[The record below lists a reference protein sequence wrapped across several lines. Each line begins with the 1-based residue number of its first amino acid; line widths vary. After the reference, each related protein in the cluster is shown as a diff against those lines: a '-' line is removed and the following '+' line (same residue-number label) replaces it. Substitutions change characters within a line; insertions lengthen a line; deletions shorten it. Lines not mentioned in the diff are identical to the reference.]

1 LKKKYLKSYKE
12 KNMLVKDIMV
22 PASKIVKVSPMTPVR
37 EALNIMRETRVK
49 SLVVDK
55 LKPHDAY
62 GMLTYKNILQSIVAN
77 DGDID
82 LLRVYDIYSK
92 PAFQISE
99 ELDVKYAA
107 QVMVKGGVK
116 RLLVIDNNEL
126 EGILTMTDILGVL
139 LESVKEVEE

>member
-1 LKKKYLKSYKE
+1 
-12 KNMLVKDIMV
+12 MLVKDIMIE
-22 PASKIVKVSPMTPVR
+22 ANKIVSVSPMMPVR
-37 EALNIMRETRVK
+37 EALNIMRTKKVK
-49 SLVVDK
+49 SLVVNK

-62 GMLTYKNILQSIVAN
+62 GMLTYKNILTSIIAN

-99 ELDVKYAA
+99 QLDVKYAA
-107 QVMVKGGVK
+107 QIMVKGGVK

-139 LESVKEVEE
+139 LKSVKEVEDS

>member
-1 LKKKYLKSYKE
+1 
-12 KNMLVKDIMV
+12 MLVKEVMV
-22 PASKIVKVSPMTPVR
+22 AVEKIVKVSPMMPVR
-37 EALNIMRETRVK
+37 EALNIMRTKKVK

-62 GMLTYKNILQSIVAN
+62 GLLTYKNILTSIIAN

-99 ELDVKYAA
+99 QLDVKYAA
-107 QVMVKGGVK
+107 QIMVKGGVK
-116 RLLVIDNNEL
+116 RLLVIDDNEL

-139 LESVKEVEE
+139 LESVKEVEDS

>member
-1 LKKKYLKSYKE
+1 
-12 KNMLVKDIMV
+12 MLVKDIMIE
-22 PASKIVKVSPMTPVR
+22 ADKIVKVSPMMPVR
-37 EALNIMRETRVK
+37 EALNLMREKKVK
-49 SLVVDK
+49 SLVVNK

-62 GMLTYKNILQSIVAN
+62 GVLTYKNILTSIVAN

-99 ELDVKYAA
+99 QLDVKYAA
-107 QVMVKGGVK
+107 QIMVKSSVK

-139 LESVKEVEE
+139 LESVKEVDDQ

>member
-1 LKKKYLKSYKE
+1 
-12 KNMLVKDIMV
+12 MLVKEVMV
-22 PASKIVKVSPMTPVR
+22 EASKIVKVSPMMPVR
-37 EALNIMRETRVK
+37 EALNMMRTRRVK

-55 LKPHDAY
+55 LKPNDAY
-62 GMLTYKNILQSIVAN
+62 GMLTYKNILTSIIAN

-107 QVMVKGGVK
+107 QIMVKGGVK

-139 LESVKEVEE
+139 LESVKDVEDS